1 MDETVTPG
9 PDLTWDDNGAPRSRL
24 FGDVYFSSEDGLA
37 ESRAVFLD
45 GCHLPQAWTG
55 RRRFCVAELG
65 FGTGL
70 NILALLDLWRRTRPP
85 DGHLHVFSIEAHP
98 ISAGD
103 ATRALARWP
112 QISDVAHLLLSRWPG
127 RARGFHRVD
136 LPELDATLDIAI
148 MDVARALQS
157 WSGPADAWF
166 LDGFA
171 PSRNPEMWRREVL
184 DLVAARSAPGAR
196 VASFTVAGQVRR
208 DLQDA
213 GLDVERLPGF
223 GRKRHRLEARV
234 PGLCAPEPPKRRV
247 AIIGAGIAGAS
258 LGRAFTALGAD
269 VQIFDAE
276 GPGAGASGGP
286 VALVAPRL
294 DAGLADQAA
303 LFAQAFARAARLYA
317 GVPGAVVSLG
327 AVQHRV
333 GPKDAA
339 RFSAIAGSDL
349 FEPGCMIDTDI
360 GLEIHTATV
369 IEPASVFAAWLCPPA
384 RARVATVSWDHDSW
398 RIIDPD
404 GAEIA
409 RADVV
414 CLAAGMD
421 CARLAP
427 GLPLTP
433 VRGQASLALGATYPC
448 TTLFSAYVI
457 PTREGVLFGATHDRD
472 DTDARPRDGDHI
484 RNLEA
489 VAAVIPEL
497 AEALRKHSLRPWTG
511 IRATTRDYLPLAGEV
526 AAEAPGLFVLGG
538 LGSRG
543 FTLAPL
549 LAEHIASLALSAP
562 SPLPRP
568 LAELVDPARFE
579 RRARRRGRPDQT
591 PASALG

>member
-1 MDETVTPG
+1 MTSDS
-9 PDLTWDDNGAPRSRL
+9 DLTWDENGAPRSRL
-24 FGDVYFSSEDGLA
+24 FDDVYFSSDDGLA
-37 ESRAVFLD
+37 ESRAVFLE
-45 GCHLPQAWTG
+45 GCHLPQAWSG

-85 DGHLHVFSIEAHP
+85 GGHLHVFSVEAHP
-98 ISAGD
+98 FSADD
-103 ATRALARWP
+103 ATRALSRWP
-112 QISDVAHLLLSRWPG
+112 EIDDVARLLLSRWPG

-136 LPELDATLDIAI
+136 MPELGASLDVAI
-148 MDVARALQS
+148 MDVARALQT

-171 PSRNPEMWRREVL
+171 PSRNPEMWRPEVL
-184 DLVAARSAPGAR
+184 ELVAARSAPGAR
-196 VASFTVAGQVRR
+196 IASFTVAGQVRR
-208 DLQDA
+208 DLAEA
-213 GLDVERLPGF
+213 GLEVERMPGF

-234 PGLCAPEPPKRRV
+234 SGPPTPDPPPRRV

-258 LGRAFTALGAD
+258 LCRAFTALGAD
-269 VQIFDAE
+269 VQVIEAE
-276 GPGAGASGGP
+276 APGAGASGGP

-294 DAGLADQAA
+294 DAGLADHAA
-303 LFAQAFARAARLYA
+303 LFAQGFARAVRLYA
-317 GVPGAVVSLG
+317 DTPAAVLSRG

-349 FEPGCMIDTDI
+349 FEPGCMLQTDI
-360 GLEIHTATV
+360 GLEIQAATV
-369 IEPASVFAAWLCPPA
+369 IEPSAVFTAWLNPTV
-384 RARVATVSWDHDSW
+384 RARVADVTWDHDRW
-398 RIIDPD
+398 TLLDPE
-404 GAEIA
+404 GAEIT

-421 CARLAP
+421 CARIAP

-433 VRGQASLALGATYPC
+433 VRGQASLAPGAHVPGAT
-448 TTLFSAYVI
+448 LFGAYVI
-457 PTREGVLFGATHDRD
+457 PAREGVLFGATHDRD

-484 RNLEA
+484 RHLDA
-489 VAAVIPEL
+489 VAVVIPEL
-497 AEALRKHSLRPWTG
+497 AKTLATYSLRPWTG

-526 AAEAPGLFVLGG
+526 AAGGPGLFVLGG

-549 LAEHIASLALSAP
+549 LAEHIASVALSAP

-579 RRARRRGRPDQT
+579 RRARRRGRPDQAPT
-591 PASALG
+591 SASG